1 VKDTTFSANF
11 SVNFKGNLRVYKQ
24 PVVMGI
30 INTTPDS
37 FYANSRQTTI
47 DNAIVTGRNMIKEGA
62 EILDIGGYS
71 SRPGAEDISIN
82 TEIQRVIPV
91 IKAIKSEF
99 PTQLLSIDTF
109 RTDVA
114 HAAIEAGADMIND
127 ISGGANNESI
137 YQLAADYKTPYVL
150 MHMKGTPQ
158 NMQSNTQYS
167 VLTSDIIHYFSKQLN
182 VAKNYGL
189 ADIIIDVGI
198 GFSKTLSQNFS
209 ILKNLCDFNI
219 FDKPQLLGISR
230 KSLIYKTLNSTP
242 DQALNGTNVLH
253 TIGLVNG
260 AKILRVHDVQA
271 ATETIKLYQQ
281 LA

>member
-1 VKDTTFSANF
+1 MKDTTFSANF
-11 SVNFKGNLRVYKQ
+11 SLNFKGNLRVYKQ

-71 SRPGAEDISIN
+71 SRPGAEHISIN

-127 ISGGANNESI
+127 ISGGVNNESI

-209 ILKNLCDFNI
+209 IIKNLCDFNI

-242 DQALNGTNVLH
+242 DQALNGTSVLH

-271 ATETIKLYQQ
+271 ASETIMLYQQ